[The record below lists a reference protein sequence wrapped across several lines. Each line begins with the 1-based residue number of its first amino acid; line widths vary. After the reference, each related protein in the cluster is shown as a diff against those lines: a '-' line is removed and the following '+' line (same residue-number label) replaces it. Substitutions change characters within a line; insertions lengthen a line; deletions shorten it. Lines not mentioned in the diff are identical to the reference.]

1 LKELS
6 DEKLMEMVKFG
17 KLNFIELLFTRYQK
31 QLYNYFLKC
40 TLNPDESQDLTQNTF
55 IRVMKYRQSYKV
67 KHGFRV
73 WLFQIARNQVKDYF
87 RIARVYN
94 NQFSPL
100 DHLQS
105 TAEEE
110 IDREQLEREEKLHK
124 ALARLPP
131 EKRELLVMG
140 KFQGLKY
147 EEIADIRRMS
157 VGAVKVQIHRTIA
170 ELRKIYFEELGE

>member
-1 LKELS
+1 
-6 DEKLMEMVKFG
+6 MEMVKFG

-40 TLNPDESQDLTQNTF
+40 TMNPDESQDLTQNTF

-73 WLFQIARNQVKDYF
+73 WLFQIARNQVRDYF
-87 RIARVYN
+87 RITRVYN
-94 NQFSPL
+94 NQFSPVE
-100 DHLQS
+100 HLQS
-105 TAEEE
+105 TADEE
-110 IDREQLEREEKLHK
+110 IDREQLVREEKLHK
-124 ALARLPP
+124 ALAKLPP
-131 EKRELLVMG
+131 DKRELLVMG

-147 EEIADIRRMS
+147 EEIAVIRHMS

-170 ELRKIYFEELGE
+170 ELRRIYFEESGD